1 MKTGYNSPPFK
12 FNLTQLMA
20 ENQYWHDVLVSLRRI
35 IRATDLQSK
44 RMVKSCGLTI
54 PQVMVLRAINALG
67 DVTVKRISDDVS
79 LSQATV
85 TTILNRLEDKKL
97 TERVRSSVDKRV
109 VNARLTEAG
118 LKILLATPP
127 LLHEKFIERF
137 EALEDW
143 EKTQILSALQR
154 VATMMDAE
162 SIDAAPLLDIASPN
176 P

>member
-1 MKTGYNSPPFK
+1 MKTGYNPSPFK
-12 FNLTQLMA
+12 LNLTQLMA

-54 PQVMVLRAINALG
+54 PQVMVMRAISALG

-97 TERVRSSVDKRV
+97 TERVRSNVDKRV

-118 LKILLATPP
+118 TEVLLSTPP

-162 SIDAAPLLDIASPN
+162 TIDAAPLLDIASPN

>member
-1 MKTGYNSPPFK
+1 MSETH
-12 FNLTQLMA
+12 
-20 ENQYWHDVLVSLRRI
+20 YWHDVLISLRRI

-54 PQVMVLRAINALG
+54 PQVMVLRAIYSLG

-97 TERVRSSVDKRV
+97 VERVRSTLDKRV
-109 VNARLTEAG
+109 VNARLTESG
-118 LKILLATPP
+118 QEVLASAPP

-137 EALEDW
+137 EALEEW
-143 EKTQILSALQR
+143 EKTQVLSSLQR

-162 SIDAAPLLDIASPN
+162 SIDAAPMLDIDSPVQGR
-176 P
+176 PQ